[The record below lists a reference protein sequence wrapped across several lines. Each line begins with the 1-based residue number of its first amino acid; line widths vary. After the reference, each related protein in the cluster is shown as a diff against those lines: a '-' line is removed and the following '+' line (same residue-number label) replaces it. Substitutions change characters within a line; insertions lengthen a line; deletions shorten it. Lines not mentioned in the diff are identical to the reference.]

1 MPMMSAVPPNRTGG
15 SAQGGGGNGDPSPLA
30 TLCAWLYD
38 VDQYGRSSRMRATA
52 DSPVPIPME
61 TVPPGETLHV
71 AVDDGRNV
79 HRTQRQRYLWVPKAE
94 GMASNP
100 VTVTLDVPTRHWV
113 VRNSGH
119 TNTLRVQQYGLT
131 AVPLRPG
138 AAMPMTG
145 EDVAVWIPVAPR
157 ERRLN
162 ENGEAF
168 RLLILNAKEPPR
180 ASGTATRL
188 ITAPTRYLTE
198 AKQEALAAYFGLH
211 LSWPPLPA
219 PHVRQQLEVEE
230 IAVDNNLD
238 KKPNP
243 KNWARNRHDVLAGED
258 GLFTAADWY
267 PRLGGAGRSLSNHL
281 AAFYRLV
288 ELGTITLPRV
298 RRWAIGQQVEPYVII
313 DRQLE
318 AKG

>member
-1 MPMMSAVPPNRTGG
+1 MPMMPAVPPNIPGG
-15 SAQGGGGNGDPSPLA
+15 SAWGGGGSGDPSPLA
-30 TLCAWLYD
+30 SVCAWLYD
-38 VDQYGRSSRMRATA
+38 VDQYGKSRRMRATA
-52 DSPVPIPME
+52 DSPIPIPME
-61 TVPPGETLHV
+61 TVPPGEALHV
-71 AVDDGRNV
+71 AVDDGRNA
-79 HRTQRQRYLWVPKAE
+79 HKTQKQRYLWVPQAE

-100 VTVTLDVPTRHWV
+100 VTISLDVRTAHWTI
-113 VRNSGH
+113 RNSGH
-119 TNTLRVQQYGLT
+119 TNTLRVQQYGLS

-138 AAMPMTG
+138 AEMPMTG
-145 EDVAVWIPVAPR
+145 EDVAVWIPVEPR

-162 ENGEAF
+162 EKGEAF

-180 ASGTATRL
+180 ASGTQTKL

-198 AKQEALAAYFGLH
+198 AKQEALVAYFGLH

-219 PHVRQQLEVEE
+219 PHVRQQLEVDE
-230 IAVDNNLD
+230 IATNNNLG
-238 KKPNP
+238 KS

-298 RRWAIGQQVEPYVII
+298 RRWATGHQVEPYVII
-313 DRQLE
+313 DRQLGI
-318 AKG
+318 KG

>member
-1 MPMMSAVPPNRTGG
+1 M
-15 SAQGGGGNGDPSPLA
+15 
-30 TLCAWLYD
+30 
-38 VDQYGRSSRMRATA
+38 RSTA
-52 DSPVPIPME
+52 DSPRPIPME
-61 TVPPGETLHV
+61 TVAPGQTLHV
-71 AVDDGRNV
+71 AVDDGQNTRK
-79 HRTQRQRYLWVPKAE
+79 TEKQRYLWVPKAE
-94 GMASNP
+94 GMAFNP
-100 VTVTLDVPTRHWV
+100 VTIGLDVRTGYWTM
-113 VRNSGH
+113 RNSGR
-119 TNTLRVQQYGLT
+119 TNALRVQQYGLF

-145 EDVAVWIPVAPR
+145 EDVAVWIPVEPR
-157 ERRLN
+157 GRGLN
-162 ENGEAF
+162 ETGEAF

-180 ASGTATRL
+180 AAGSQTKL
-188 ITAPTRYLTE
+188 ITVPTRYLTE
-198 AKQEALAAYFGLH
+198 AKQEALVAYFGLH

-230 IAVDNNLD
+230 IAAVNQLG

-258 GLFTAADWY
+258 GLFSAADWY

-281 AAFYRLV
+281 AAFNRLV

-298 RRWAIGQQVEPYVII
+298 RRWAAAHRVEPYVII

-318 AKG
+318 IRG